1 MPGGKSRRTLLALS
15 SIASRLARMTMRLG
29 PAAHDIIKQAS
40 GGVILVGEILLAASV
55 GQIKARIH
63 QRLKIG
69 AVCRAD
75 LISWAE
81 DFSRLGNAGK
91 SSRRLTS
98 AATKF
103 LSRFRSH
110 P

>member
-1 MPGGKSRRTLLALS
+1 VRF
-15 SIASRLARMTMRLG
+15 
-29 PAAHDIIKQAS
+29 
-40 GGVILVGEILLAASV
+40 LLAALV

-63 QRLKIG
+63 QRLKM
-69 AVCRAD
+69 
-75 LISWAE
+75 AE
-81 DFSRLGNAGK
+81 DFSRIGNAGK

-103 LSRFRSH
+103 FSRFRSH